1 MKIFGIIIVFIIF
14 TAYHRPSKE
23 YVVIEVNNCG
33 MASYWD
39 NSKKSYTHASNL
51 QIAINELCG
60 NGFKMCDIE
69 SVNQYQHGVLIVIME
84 R

>member
-14 TAYHRPSKE
+14 TAYYRPSKQ
-23 YVVIEVNNCG
+23 YAVIEVNNCG

-39 NSKKSYTHASNL
+39 HSKKSYTHASNL
-51 QIAINELCG
+51 QLAINELSG
-60 NGFKMCDIE
+60 NGFRMCDIE